1 VTELLAFTVSGIV
14 TGAIYAVAASG
25 LVVTYTASG
34 IFNFAHGAIGMLM
47 AFTYWEL
54 HIQQGLPA
62 WAALLL
68 VVFVIAPLL
77 GAIVERTLMR
87 SLQGASTA
95 TSLVVTVGL
104 MVALIGAAQA
114 IWPPG
119 QAREMPAFFGFGGF
133 NVGELFVTWHEA
145 ITIGVAIAVAVL
157 LRLLLFGTKLGTSMR
172 AVVDDRSLAALTG
185 ARPGR
190 IGMFSWAM
198 GASLAAVAGILLAP
212 LLQLDALIL
221 TLLVVNAYVAAMVGR
236 LKSLPLTFVGALIL
250 GVAQAYTVGFVQLEG
265 AFGEL
270 RSALPSLLLFIV
282 LLLLPEDKLRAAR
295 FSTLKIPS
303 IPSFRMSLVGAVV
316 LVGVAFYVSS
326 LLPGSDIARVGR
338 GIALAIVML
347 SLVPLTGYGGQVSL
361 CQMTFAGIGAF
372 AIATFGV
379 NGSPMGLV
387 MALVLAAAAGALAA
401 LPALRLQGL
410 YLALATMAF
419 AVLADFMFFNNPNVF
434 GSFGGSKPVD
444 RLALFG
450 ISFESEQSW
459 FMLMVVIFAILGI
472 LVLALRRGTFGR
484 RVAAMKDSP
493 AACATLGMSLTK
505 TKLAVFTLSAA
516 MAGIGGAMFGG
527 LQGSA
532 GPTDFLM
539 FQSLPVLLMAVIGGI
554 TTVSGGLI
562 GGLLLAMLPVLQG
575 EGPAVGGLVFLATGA
590 AAVSLGRNPNG
601 IAFLIAQLLS
611 PFAFWKRRSGKRTGA
626 PLIPDTEEATRVGV
640 ATS

>member
-1 VTELLAFTVSGIV
+1 
-14 TGAIYAVAASG
+14 
-25 LVVTYTASG
+25 
-34 IFNFAHGAIGMLM
+34 
-47 AFTYWEL
+47 
-54 HIQQGLPA
+54 
-62 WAALLL
+62 
-68 VVFVIAPLL
+68 
-77 GAIVERTLMR
+77 
-87 SLQGASTA
+87 
-95 TSLVVTVGL
+95 
-104 MVALIGAAQA
+104 
-114 IWPPG
+114 
-119 QAREMPAFFGFGGF
+119 
-133 NVGELFVTWHEA
+133 
-145 ITIGVAIAVAVL
+145 
-157 LRLLLFGTKLGTSMR
+157 
-172 AVVDDRSLAALTG
+172 
-185 ARPGR
+185 
-190 IGMFSWAM
+190 MFSWAM

-303 IPSFRMSLVGAVV
+303 IPSFRMSLVGAAV
-316 LVGVAFYVSS
+316 LVGAAFYVSS

-379 NGSPMGLV
+379 NGSPLGLV
-387 MALVLAAAAGALAA
+387 MATVLAAVAGAIVA

-459 FMLMVVIFAILGI
+459 FMLMVVMFAILGI

-562 GGLLLAMLPVLQG
+562 GGLLSGDA
-575 EGPAVGGLVFLATGA
+575 AGA
-590 AAVSLGRNPNG
+590 ARGGSGGRRTRLPRHG
-601 IAFLIAQLLS
+601 GGCGQSRPQPEWDRIRDRAAARPLV
-611 PFAFWKRRSGKRTGA
+611 FWKRRSEARGSTDPRHTRGGDACWRCYKLKGSRSDSGA
-626 PLIPDTEEATRVGV
+626 FTRSK
-640 ATS
+640 ALT